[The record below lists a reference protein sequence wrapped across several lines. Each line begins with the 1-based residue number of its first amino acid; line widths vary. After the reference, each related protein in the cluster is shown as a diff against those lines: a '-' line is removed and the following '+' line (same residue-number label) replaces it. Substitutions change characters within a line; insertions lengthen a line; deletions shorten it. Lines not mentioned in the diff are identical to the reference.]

1 LVNGDTKLTT
11 EPGISTTA
19 TENSNVGTYP
29 ITLNGGADKNY
40 EITLVD
46 GTLTVG
52 TKALTITATD
62 KSKTYGE
69 ANPTLTF
76 SYAGLTNGD
85 TKVTT
90 EPSIATTATVS
101 SNVGTY
107 PITLTG
113 GADQN
118 YSITLVN
125 GTLTIGKAILTIQA
139 NSLSKIF
146 GAADP
151 NLTYVVTGFKGSE
164 NENLLRGAL
173 TREAG
178 EGVGIYSIGIGTLN
192 PGNNY
197 QVEYLPAQFEI
208 VPAELIAITDPN
220 LIQTPWSVSPTLP
233 AKLFAVTAD
242 GQVVELSVIWDQ
254 SSLNLFKRGKY
265 FLTGTITLP
274 AGILNPEE
282 LTSILE
288 VEVLAKAA
296 PQDLRLSNS
305 AFEPDPN
312 DYFQEIGNFQVIDPL
327 DQIHFITLVPGA
339 ADNQYFEINDGKL
352 YWSSAEKVAGRT
364 EFKIQVKVEDRDGNV
379 IERTFTIF
387 RGRIDII
394 ELEVFNT
401 FTPDGDGFNDTWGV
415 QDLRYFQGVRVQVF
429 DRNGERLFYT
439 EDPDKRWDSTYQGKL
454 MPVGTYFWVVEVIET
469 GQVRRG
475 TLTLLRK

>member
-1 LVNGDTKLTT
+1 
-11 EPGISTTA
+11 
-19 TENSNVGTYP
+19 
-29 ITLNGGADKNY
+29 
-40 EITLVD
+40 
-46 GTLTVG
+46 
-52 TKALTITATD
+52 
-62 KSKTYGE
+62 
-69 ANPTLTF
+69 
-76 SYAGLTNGD
+76 
-85 TKVTT
+85 
-90 EPSIATTATVS
+90 
-101 SNVGTY
+101 
-107 PITLTG
+107 
-113 GADQN
+113 
-118 YSITLVN
+118 
-125 GTLTIGKAILTIQA
+125 
-139 NSLSKIF
+139 
-146 GAADP
+146 
-151 NLTYVVTGFKGSE
+151 
-164 NENLLRGAL
+164 
-173 TREAG
+173 
-178 EGVGIYSIGIGTLN
+178 
-192 PGNNY
+192 
-197 QVEYLPAQFEI
+197 
-208 VPAELIAITDPN
+208 
-220 LIQTPWSVSPTLP
+220 
-233 AKLFAVTAD
+233 
-242 GQVVELSVIWDQ
+242 VVELSVIWDQ